1 MAANQTRPFL
11 GAPGRRSG
19 ETERVR
25 SPATSIPPN
34 RKSTEIRLMLSE
46 TMAVTTGSQSMGVAP
61 STGSPRSKR
70 KISQIS
76 ISEGPP
82 APSGEGN
89 EAERSAVIPPNG
101 PALYSGKGRRIM
113 LCDVQYEVDVAA
125 LEAHAN
131 TPEAKS
137 AWASYDLSKTT
148 SRLTEHDLI
157 KKFLDDTRRVKRM
170 PNGRGIC
177 TFSYTPSDLGQALV
191 EAGFLELGG
200 RLYPDVWPCA
210 TSLPKKL
217 RNCALGAHYVE
228 YDDSSAFHHY
238 LHSLTTNTSARA
250 VMEEFLCDKGYRSR
264 LAEHYFGDAT
274 RTEPVK
280 ILFHMLAND
289 GLCKDWRREH
299 KIKRNIPDHPM
310 VDRMQTAMKEVAE
323 ELANTDLGRRAV
335 AFIQERKPTKLK
347 TRFVKGKKRQV
358 RVAIDPKLT
367 WKSYLL
373 QELEVRGLLAKIRT
387 AREQGVAVGPP
398 LHDGLFVA
406 RLPDTRKLEELA
418 RAMTTAVCN
427 STGSHIEVEIK
438 DIPSAALE
446 TGFELAYDRDTFKDT
461 DFRSNGHLDDDCAI
475 VQSLDT
481 YNRWLSRFFVAVL
494 KHRKPE
500 VVEIIYYPG
509 TDRIQRVI
517 PRSHADTK
525 AIYLN
530 MDILTATD
538 AKPTKLFEWFL
549 ERNVERRTAHRVQ
562 MWVRDEDIRANPQDL
577 NLYGGLPYDDRF
589 EKECDASTKTQFK
602 HPFPEPFVDARNDAA
617 RRKRE
622 TDWRD
627 EEGLRFILWHLQF
640 ILCGGDPKAFEYALQ
655 WFAYVIQKRQ
665 KPATILVLYGPQG
678 VGKSALVSINES
690 GVGILPRIYGG
701 IHGYFQTCSN
711 IDHVLKDFNA
721 DNMNKLFCCLEEA
734 TPYKKGHRNNDQLG
748 ALITNETMR
757 VEMKSIDAIHV
768 NDYRAFCCCTNN
780 RDAFKIAEGDRRHVM
795 LEADD
800 RFSQLAVKE
809 GRCTTETRME
819 YCAKLSRIINDD
831 IAYEFFKLCML
842 MDISDF
848 KPQTLYETDLH
859 REQQA
864 QHECALKAFLQAAQ
878 SGEYSFA
885 EHSISMLG
893 LGEKQGWRYLTS
905 LQLLEHFRR
914 YLDKSGLC
922 SSIDNIKS
930 LGWAVKRYPEMVQKL
945 DEGRCVR
952 YAIRTGS

>member
-1 MAANQTRPFL
+1 
-11 GAPGRRSG
+11 
-19 ETERVR
+19 
-25 SPATSIPPN
+25 
-34 RKSTEIRLMLSE
+34 
-46 TMAVTTGSQSMGVAP
+46 MAVTTGSQSMDVEP
-61 STGSPRSKR
+61 STGSPVSMR
-70 KISQIS
+70 KIERIS
-76 ISEGPP
+76 NSAESP
-82 APSGEGN
+82 APSGTGRWAGE
-89 EAERSAVIPPNG
+89 SAAMPPGG

-113 LCDVQYEVDVAA
+113 LRDVQYTVDVAA

-137 AWASYDLSKTT
+137 AWASYDLNKATY
-148 SRLTEHDLI
+148 RLTEHDLI
-157 KKFLDDTRRVKRM
+157 KKFLDETRRVKRL
-170 PNGRGIC
+170 PDGSGIC

-191 EAGFLELGG
+191 EAGYLELGG

-238 LHSLTTNTSARA
+238 LHSLTTNSSARA

-299 KIKRNIPDHPM
+299 KIKRSIPDHPM
-310 VDRMQTAMKEVAE
+310 VERMQAAMKEVAE
-323 ELANTDLGRRAV
+323 ELASTDRGRRAV

-347 TRFVKGKKRQV
+347 TKFVNGKKRQV
-358 RVAIDPKLT
+358 RVAIDAKLT

-373 QELEVRGLLAKIRT
+373 QELEVRGLFAKIWT
-387 AREQGVAVGPP
+387 AQEQGVAVGPP

-406 RLPDTRKLEELA
+406 RLPDARKLEELA

-427 STGSHIEVEIK
+427 STGTHIEVEIK

-461 DFRSNGHLDDDCAI
+461 DFRSNRHLDDDCAI

-517 PRSHADTK
+517 PRSYADTK
-525 AIYLN
+525 TIYLN
-530 MDILTATD
+530 MDIVTEAD

-549 ERNVERRTAHRVQ
+549 ERNVGRRTAHRVQ
-562 MWVRDEDIRANPQDL
+562 MWVRDEDIRANPHDL

-589 EKECDASTKTQFK
+589 EKECDAATKTPFE
-602 HPFPEPFVDARNDAA
+602 HPFPEPFVDARHDAA
-617 RRKRE
+617 RAKRE

-757 VEMKSIDAIHV
+757 VEMKGIDAIHV

-819 YCAKLSRIINDD
+819 YCAKLSRIINED

-864 QHECALKAFLQAAQ
+864 QHECALKAFLGAVQ

-885 EHSISMLG
+885 EHSISMPG
-893 LGEKQGWRYLTS
+893 LGESKQGWRYLTS

-952 YAIRTGS
+952 YAIRTGA